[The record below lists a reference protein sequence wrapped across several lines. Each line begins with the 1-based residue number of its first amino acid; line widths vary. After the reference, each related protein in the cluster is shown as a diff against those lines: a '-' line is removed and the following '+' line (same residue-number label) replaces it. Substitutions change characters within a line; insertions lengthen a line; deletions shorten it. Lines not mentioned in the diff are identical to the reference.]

1 MANNGFEYEETDEE
15 ESSEDTEWSLGD
27 WSIDSDFSDSDW
39 SDDTENSGDLWTDD
53 GEPVFDV
60 SGLFGGAG
68 FWVRQ
73 AGRGIDG
80 AVKLAELVAKY
91 GYWAVRD
98 KLREIKRRQNNRD
111 DYDDEDEH
119 EDEDWDIGF
128 EDNS

>member
-1 MANNGFEYEETDEE
+1 MRRNPPKITNGHSATG
-15 ESSEDTEWSLGD
+15 L
-27 WSIDSDFSDSDW
+27 SIQISATPIGLMTLRTRVICGLTTGNQFI
-39 SDDTENSGDLWTDD
+39 
-53 GEPVFDV
+53 DV

-91 GYWAVRD
+91 GYWAARD
-98 KLREIKRRQNNRD
+98 KVREIMRRRNNPD
-111 DYDDEDEH
+111 DYDDDEDED